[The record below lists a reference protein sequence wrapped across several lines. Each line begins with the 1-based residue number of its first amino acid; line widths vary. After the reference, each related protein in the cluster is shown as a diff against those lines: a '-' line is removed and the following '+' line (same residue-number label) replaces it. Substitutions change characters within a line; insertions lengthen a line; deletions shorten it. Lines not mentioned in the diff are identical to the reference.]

1 MEGMN
6 VRSPLTRSS
15 IGCRSLSLLVSLLV
29 AACLPIE
36 TDQPPPEA
44 TALATRSSLAESLPG
59 GLDDSEIRTLSSLRL
74 VDPYPLYTMEYS
86 APYAAETVGARL
98 PGRRWSCS
106 LFAAL
111 GDPSSR
117 LYGRNF
123 DWDDSPAMLLFTDP
137 PNGYASVSMVDI
149 AYLLGDLSDV
159 TDLEARP
166 LPDRRE
172 LLRAPHLPF
181 DGMNEQGLA
190 VGMAAVPQGEAP
202 FDPDLPTVDDLELM
216 RWMLDRAS
224 TVDEAVDI
232 LRGANIAWGNGPPIH
247 YLIAD
252 ATGRAALVEYVQGE
266 MVVLPNEEPWHLA
279 TNFFVTECG
288 NQPDA
293 AQCLCPRYDR
303 MGTTLR
309 SQAGVLRVPE
319 ALDLLHAVSN
329 AMTQWSVVYDL
340 SQRSVHVVMGME
352 FETVH
357 TFDLR
362 R

>member
-1 MEGMN
+1 
-6 VRSPLTRSS
+6 
-15 IGCRSLSLLVSLLV
+15 LSLLVSLLF
-29 AACLPIE
+29 AACLPTR
-36 TDQPPPEA
+36 TDQPRPAA
-44 TALATRSSLAESLPG
+44 TPSPAESLPG
-59 GLDDSEIRTLSSLRL
+59 GLDESEVRTLTSLRL
-74 VDPYPLYTMEYS
+74 VDPYPLYTMEYAAS
-86 APYAAETVGARL
+86 YAAEMVGARL
-98 PGRRWSCS
+98 PERRWSCS

-149 AYLLGDLSDV
+149 AYLLGDLRDV

-166 LPDRRE
+166 LPERRE

-190 VGMAAVPQGEAP
+190 VGMAAVPQGDAP

-224 TVDEAVDI
+224 TVDEAVEI

-252 ATGRAALVEYVQGE
+252 DTGRAALVEYVQGK
-266 MVVLPNEEPWHLA
+266 MVVLPNDEPSHLA
-279 TNFFVTECG
+279 TNFFVSACRS
-288 NQPDA
+288 QPDA
-293 AQCLCPRYDR
+293 EHCLCPRYDR
-303 MGTTLR
+303 MVTALR

-319 ALDLLHAVSN
+319 ALDLLHDVSN
-329 AMTQWSVVYDL
+329 ATTQWSVVYDL
-340 SQRSVHVVMGME
+340 TQRSVHVVMGTE

-357 TFDLR
+357 RFDLR

>member
-1 MEGMN
+1 MN
-6 VRSPLTRSS
+6 RRTPLTRSS
-15 IGCRSLSLLVSLLV
+15 CGCRPLSLLVSLLL

-36 TDQPPPEA
+36 TDQPQPEA
-44 TALATRSSLAESLPG
+44 TALAAIPSPAESLPG
-59 GLDDSEIRTLSSLRL
+59 DLDESEIRTLSSLRL
-74 VDPYPLYTMEYS
+74 VDPYPLYTMEYA
-86 APYAAETVGARL
+86 APYAAETVGARSAE
-98 PGRRWSCS
+98 RRWSCS
-106 LFAAL
+106 LFAAM

-166 LPDRRE
+166 LPERRE

-252 ATGRAALVEYVQGE
+252 ATGRATLVEYVDGE
-266 MVVLPNEEPWHLA
+266 LRLLPNDGPWHVA

-288 NQPDA
+288 SQPDA

-303 MGTTLR
+303 MATTLR

-319 ALDLLHAVSN
+319 ALDLLRAVSN

-340 SQRSVHVVMGME
+340 SQQSVHVVMGTE

-357 TFDLR
+357 TFELSP
-362 R
+362 